1 MIISTML
8 TMNLLKLSSSIN
20 KYIFKLKMY
29 KSNNSSMSSNN
40 VMSAR
45 ARANCA
51 AAQFIA
57 NQSQS
62 NSNQSKSNSNQSKS
76 NSNPSYTIVTSAP
89 LPSNLMSPRAKA
101 NYASQLISN
110 NSSTDVSVRNFKPT
124 FVTNTT
130 YVTNVNITNN
140 KNIYKK

>member
-1 MIISTML
+1 
-8 TMNLLKLSSSIN
+8 
-20 KYIFKLKMY
+20 MY
-29 KSNNSSMSSNN
+29 KTNNGSSNN

-45 ARANCA
+45 TRANCA
-51 AAQFIA
+51 AAQFI
-57 NQSQS
+57 
-62 NSNQSKSNSNQSKS
+62 SNQSKSNSNQSKS

-89 LPSNLMSPRAKA
+89 LPNNLMSPRAKA
-101 NYASQLISN
+101 NYAAQLISN

>member
-8 TMNLLKLSSSIN
+8 TMKLLKLSSSIN

-40 VMSAR
+40 AMSAR
-45 ARANCA
+45 TRANCA
-51 AAQFIA
+51 AAQFI
-57 NQSQS
+57 
-62 NSNQSKSNSNQSKS
+62 SNQSKNNSNQSKS

-89 LPSNLMSPRAKA
+89 LPHNLMSPRAKA
-101 NYASQLISN
+101 NYASQLIS